1 MVLLGRFDFKDDS
14 IASIIESF
22 HAQLERVLQSEKN
35 GSLKLDDNF
44 QVKVKLIGISN
55 MTHIRKNKER
65 ILNRLNIENHG
76 DDNCNSIVGTIGIPN
91 NFNFGEGAENTVV
104 LKRKSKWHHL
114 WSKLPIS
121 DLVFYNIK
129 LPPCSGSLGSTLQLT
144 GVLKRGT
151 VWTSSSTGIGIMK
164 GRSWT
169 LVFY

>member
-1 MVLLGRFDFKDDS
+1 MEFLACFEKNL
-14 IASIIESF
+14 ESF
-22 HAQLERVLQSEKN
+22 EKWYYHHER
-35 GSLKLDDNF
+35 F
-44 QVKVKLIGISN
+44 
-55 MTHIRKNKER
+55 
-65 ILNRLNIENHG
+65 
-76 DDNCNSIVGTIGIPN
+76 
-91 NFNFGEGAENTVV
+91 TVV

-144 GVLKRGT
+144 GALKRGT

>member
-1 MVLLGRFDFKDDS
+1 M
-14 IASIIESF
+14 I
-22 HAQLERVLQSEKN
+22 LENIWTNYGAWSEKL
-35 GSLKLDDNF
+35 LKLS
-44 QVKVKLIGISN
+44 V
-55 MTHIRKNKER
+55 
-65 ILNRLNIENHG
+65 
-76 DDNCNSIVGTIGIPN
+76 
-91 NFNFGEGAENTVV
+91 NTVV

-144 GVLKRGT
+144 GALKRGT